1 MARAEGTTTL
11 AFSVSKKRPASVF
24 LVALLAIILYFVFFP
39 YPLGREI
46 VATPAWAVK
55 VSDPGA
61 SQTPTDPEP
70 ATGTNSGATIRSFPF
85 QLGDLFGYVNADG
98 GILHA
103 EKVLFRV
110 ALSDTAFVNYT
121 RLGTNWVLQSARGAR
136 IMSFSGNGYPLLSS
150 DGGRIFIVK
159 ADLSGIIELDKAGDV
174 MWSRDFPALLTSV
187 SLQGGTLLVGLLSG
201 RLLMLDGRGSPVYE
215 KSIGGSRIPVIFG
228 VAASTDGALLAS
240 VSGIA
245 PQYLTVLRRQ
255 GSGFGELAKEV
266 LASDFRREVRMA
278 FSPDSRYLLIEGA
291 AAAGFLDPAAPRLA
305 WTPMRGALAAIS
317 FPGGGRLAAL
327 AARDGTR
334 TDLRI
339 LSPFTAPILEES
351 FPAQHF
357 FLGTIEDDLILG
369 VDDRLLRI
377 DLKAL

>member
-24 LVALLAIILYFVFFP
+24 LVALLIIILYFVLFP
-39 YPLGREI
+39 YPLGREM
-46 VATPAWAVK
+46 VATPVWSVNI
-55 VSDPGA
+55 SDPGA
-61 SQTPTDPEP
+61 SPAPADPEP
-70 ATGTNSGATIRSFPF
+70 AAGTNSGAAIRAFPF
-85 QLGDLFGYVNADG
+85 QLGDIFGYVNANG

-110 ALSDTAFVNYT
+110 ALSDKGFINYT
-121 RLGTNWVLQSARGAR
+121 RLGTNWVLQTERGTRAL
-136 IMSFSGNGYPLLSS
+136 SFSGSGYPLLSS

-159 ADLSGIIELDKAGDV
+159 ADLSGIIELDKAGEV
-174 MWSRDFPALLTSV
+174 MWSRDFPALLTSI
-187 SLQGGTLLVGLLSG
+187 SLRGGTLLVGLLNG
-201 RLLMLDGRGSPVYE
+201 RLLMLDGRGSLVYE
-215 KSIGGSRIPVIFG
+215 QSIGGSRIPVIFG
-228 VAASTDGALLAS
+228 AAASTDGALLAS

-266 LASDFRREVRMA
+266 LASDFRREVRIA
-278 FSPDSRYLLIEGA
+278 FSPDSRYLLVEGDS
-291 AAAGFLDPAAPRLA
+291 AAGFFDPAAPRLD
-305 WTPMRGALAAIS
+305 WVSMRGVLSAMS

-327 AARDGTR
+327 ASREGAR

-339 LSPFTAPILEES
+339 LSPFTAPIVEES
-351 FPAQHF
+351 FAAQRLY
-357 FLGTIEDDLILG
+357 LGTVEDDLILG
-369 VDDRLLRI
+369 MDDRLLRI